1 MVFEQGCLPRL
12 EGLFYQTEEK
22 RAERFSAL
30 NLSNRR
36 QKNNSLNCLY
46 SSKYFRLFQ
55 KDYIGVVNQNPNQPR
70 LEISISKKFYRLAV
84 ERNKIK
90 RKIKEIFRDESLY
103 DLVDGILV
111 FSVFKPFGELSY
123 KDASDKIKSAIKS
136 VADNKENE
144 H

>member
-1 MVFEQGCLPRL
+1 MVFEQECLPRL

-103 DLVDGILV
+103 DLVGGILV

-144 H
+144 Y

>member
-1 MVFEQGCLPRL
+1 MVFEQECLPRL

>member
-1 MVFEQGCLPRL
+1 MICPTVDKKIILLIAFIQANILGFFKRIIWGCV
-12 EGLFYQTEEK
+12 
-22 RAERFSAL
+22 
-30 NLSNRR
+30 
-36 QKNNSLNCLY
+36 
-46 SSKYFRLFQ
+46 
-55 KDYIGVVNQNPNQPR
+55 DQNPNQPR

-90 RKIKEIFRDESLY
+90 RKIKEIFRDESLD
-103 DLVDGILV
+103 DLVGGILV

-144 H
+144 Y

>member
-1 MVFEQGCLPRL
+1 MVLEQECLPRL
-12 EGLFYQTEEK
+12 EGLFYQTEGK

-103 DLVDGILV
+103 NLVGGILV

>member
-1 MVFEQGCLPRL
+1 MVFEQECLPRL
-12 EGLFYQTEEK
+12 EGLFYQIEEK

-55 KDYIGVVNQNPNQPR
+55 KDYMGSVDQNSSQPR
-70 LEISISKKFYRLAV
+70 LEISISKKFYRMAV

-90 RKIKEIFRDESLY
+90 RKIKEIFRDESLD
-103 DLVDGILV
+103 DLVGGILV

-144 H
+144 Y

>member
-1 MVFEQGCLPRL
+1 MVFEQECLPRL

-22 RAERFSAL
+22 RVERFSAL

-46 SSKYFRLFQ
+46 SSKYFRVFQ
-55 KDYIGVVNQNPNQPR
+55 KDYMGGVDQNPNQPR

-90 RKIKEIFRDESLY
+90 RKIKEIFRDESLD
-103 DLVDGILV
+103 DLVGGILV

-144 H
+144 Y

>member
-1 MVFEQGCLPRL
+1 MVFEQECLPRL
-12 EGLFYQTEEK
+12 EGLFYQTEGK

-55 KDYIGVVNQNPNQPR
+55 KDYMGGVDQNPNQPR

>member
-1 MVFEQGCLPRL
+1 MVFEQECLPRL

-46 SSKYFRLFQ
+46 SSKYFRVFQ
-55 KDYIGVVNQNPNQPR
+55 KEYMGSVDQNPNQPR

-103 DLVDGILV
+103 GLVGGILV

-144 H
+144 Y